1 MASMEQNDKKM
12 NNFLKYLQ
20 KNKQLDALQH
30 ISADGMPNMR
40 YRENRLAYEK
50 YLLDSIP
57 TYECSICLEEKDD
70 HACKLKC
77 GHVFCVDCFAGLVRT
92 SNSCALCRRDISNE
106 PIKKK
111 ELDQDAIID
120 IIQTEIEY
128 RNEERNNLNMVDY
141 IYHMITNHNNQDAHA
156 VANTIV
162 YDIYDSLY
170 TVAAIAMETVYEE
183 T

>member
-1 MASMEQNDKKM
+1 MASIEENEKQM
-12 NNFLKYLQ
+12 NNFMKHLYKTNQLQ
-20 KNKQLDALQH
+20 SIAH

-40 YRENRLAYEK
+40 YKENRLAYEK

-57 TYECSICLEEKDD
+57 TYECSICLEEKDN

-92 SNSCALCRRDISNE
+92 SNSCALCRSNITNE
-106 PIKKK
+106 PVKKQQVN
-111 ELDQDAIID
+111 QDVIID
-120 IIQTEIEY
+120 IVQREIDY
-128 RNEERNNLNMVDY
+128 RSEDRNNLNMADY
-141 IYHMITNHNNQDAHA
+141 IYHMITNHDVGDAHA

-170 TVAAIAMETVYEE
+170 TVGMVTMETVSG

>member
-1 MASMEQNDKKM
+1 MASMAENDKRM

-20 KNKQLDALQH
+20 KNKQLESIQY
-30 ISADGMPNMR
+30 ISADGMPNMK

-77 GHVFCVDCFAGLVRT
+77 GHVFCVDCFAGLVRS
-92 SNSCALCRRDISNE
+92 SNRCALCRSDITNE

-111 ELDQDAIID
+111 EPEQDIIID
-120 IIQTEIEY
+120 IVQTEIEY
-128 RNEERNNLNMVDY
+128 RNEDRNNLNMVDY
-141 IYHMITNHNNQDAHA
+141 IYHMITNHNNEDAHA

-162 YDIYDSLY
+162 YEIYESLH
-170 TVAAIAMETVYEE
+170 TVAMIAMETVYEE